1 MATTPVNQP
10 KPVSPEVHDLLAEL
24 DEARETLRALKYG
37 QVDALVVTGS
47 DNEERIFALQGS
59 DKIAQSIFEQSAEA
73 IVVCDV
79 TGTVIRASEA
89 AHEICGTNPLL
100 QPFNHVFPLRLPS
113 NGANAGPK
121 YFQIAEILSGAVI
134 KGLLVEYARANG
146 GQRLI
151 NVSASPLRD
160 GKQEVH
166 GCVVILLDVTAH
178 RSAENELKAAMER
191 EREARNQLQTSLQ
204 IREEFLGVISHE
216 LRTPLMSILGWAQL
230 LDKAAD
236 PSPEQLKTGLRTI
249 ERNAR
254 IQVRII
260 EDMLD
265 LSRIVTGKLRLDIE
279 KVNAARVVGDV
290 LDTMRPAAEAK
301 NIELYYEP
309 CDTALVINVD
319 AQRLQQVIWNLV
331 ANAIKFT
338 PRDGRVKVA
347 VVVGDAQLEIVVSD
361 TGAGIDSSF
370 LPHVFDRFRQA
381 DSSTTRQN
389 HGIGLGLAIV
399 RHIVELH
406 QGTVSAQSDGL
417 GKGSVFK
424 VRLPVP
430 PQSIVSAARI

>member
-1 MATTPVNQP
+1 MPSTPVNQP
-10 KPVSPEVHDLLAEL
+10 KPVTPEVNDLMAEL
-24 DEARETLRALKYG
+24 EEARETLRALKYG
-37 QVDALVVTGS
+37 QVDALIVTGS
-47 DNEERIFALQGS
+47 DNEERVFALLGS

-73 IVVCDV
+73 IVVCDI

-89 AHEICGTNPLL
+89 AHEICGANPLL
-100 QPFNHVFPLRLPS
+100 QPFSHVFPLRLPS
-113 NGANAGPK
+113 AGANAGQK
-121 YFQIAEILSGAVI
+121 YFQIDEVLAGAVY
-134 KGLLVEYARANG
+134 KGLFVEYSCADGR
-146 GQRLI
+146 QRLI

-160 GKQEVH
+160 AKQEVH
-166 GCVVILLDVTAH
+166 GCVIILLDVTAH
-178 RSAENELKAAMER
+178 KTAENELKAAIER
-191 EREARNQLQTSLQ
+191 EREARNQLQASLQ

-230 LDKAAD
+230 LEKAVS
-236 PSPEQLKTGLRTI
+236 PSPEQIKTGLRTI

-265 LSRIVTGKLRLDIE
+265 LSRIVTGKLRLDID

-301 NIELYYEP
+301 NIELHFEP
-309 CDTALVINVD
+309 CDPAIVINAD
-319 AQRLQQVIWNLV
+319 AQRVQQVIWNMV

-338 PRDGRVKVA
+338 PKDGRVNVA
-347 VVVGDAQLEIVVSD
+347 VVVGEAFLEIIVSD
-361 TGAGIDSSF
+361 TGAGIDPAF

-430 PQSIVSAARI
+430 QQNRNAARS